1 MCCVTEN
8 GGGGG
13 ESRVRSR
20 ACDIVLSC
28 TVMRRVTENGS
39 GGGGE
44 SRVRVTSCCHVAS
57 CVVLQRT
64 AAVVV
69 RGVCV

>member
-1 MCCVTEN
+1 MC
-8 GGGGG
+8 
-13 ESRVRSR
+13 
-20 ACDIVLSC
+20 
-28 TVMRRVTENGS
+28 RVTENG

-57 CVVLQRT
+57 CGVLQRT

-69 RGVCV
+69 RVACV

>member
-1 MCCVTEN
+1 MFCVTEN

-13 ESRVRSR
+13 ESHVRVTL
-20 ACDIVLSC
+20 CCHVPSC
-28 TVMRRVTENGS
+28 VMRRVTENG

-57 CVVLQRT
+57 CVMLQRT

-69 RGVCV
+69 RVAYV